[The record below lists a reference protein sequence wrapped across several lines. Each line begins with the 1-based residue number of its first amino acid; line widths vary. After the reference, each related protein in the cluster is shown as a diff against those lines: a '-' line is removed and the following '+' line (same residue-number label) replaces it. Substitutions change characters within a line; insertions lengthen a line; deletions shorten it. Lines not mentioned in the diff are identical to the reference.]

1 MARICVTSTGNT
13 LEAQIDPRFG
23 RCAYFVIVDPETLE
37 FEAIPNAAVSASGGA
52 GIQAAQAVS
61 GKNIEAVVTGSVGPN
76 AYSALASS
84 DIKILTGAS
93 GTVKSAIEM
102 YKGNKLSQIATP
114 GPSHVGMR
122 GGGGRGGGRGRGQGG
137 QGRGG
142 RG

>member
-1 MARICVTSTGNT
+1 MSKICVTSTGNT

-23 RCAYFVIVDPETLE
+23 RCAYFVIVDPETFE

-61 GKNIEAVVTGSVGPN
+61 SKGVEAIVTGSVGPN

-84 DIKILTGAS
+84 AIKIMTGAS
-93 GTVKSAIEM
+93 GTVKSAVEM
-102 YKGNKLSQIATP
+102 YKANRLSSITAP
-114 GPSHVGMR
+114 GQSHMGMR
-122 GGGGRGGGRGRGQGG
+122 GGGGRGGGRGRGG
-137 QGRGG
+137 GG